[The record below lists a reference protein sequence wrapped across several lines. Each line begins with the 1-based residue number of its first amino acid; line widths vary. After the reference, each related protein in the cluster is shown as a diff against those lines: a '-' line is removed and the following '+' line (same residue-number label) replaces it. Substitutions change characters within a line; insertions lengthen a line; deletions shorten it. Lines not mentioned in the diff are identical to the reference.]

1 MAFTNVN
8 TKIQS
13 ASRAHLTLLDSFIR
27 ITEEKIAGEG
37 DVFVRDSLMDLLAS
51 MRDEREG
58 YLRLSEQH
66 AVLET
71 AA

>member
-13 ASRAHLTLLDSFIR
+13 ASRVHVTLLDSFIR
-27 ITEEKIAGEG
+27 ITEDKIAAEG
-37 DVFVRDSLMDLLAS
+37 DAFVRDSLVDLLAS
-51 MRDEREG
+51 LRDERDG
-58 YLRLSEQH
+58 YLRLTERP
-66 AVLET
+66 AVLEP

>member
-13 ASRAHLTLLDSFIR
+13 ASRAHLILLDSFIR
-27 ITEEKIAGEG
+27 ITEEKIADEG
-37 DVFVRDSLMDLLAS
+37 DTFVRDSLMDLLVS

-58 YLRLSEQH
+58 YLRLSGRH